1 MPELPEVETV
11 VRGLR
16 ASVLERRIV
25 GVRIGKSDFID
36 DPGALAEHLPGAQI
50 TAVERFGKFIAISL
64 GLAPRERAS
73 GGGADNAVRTKG
85 FLIVHLGMT
94 GQLIPRAGADSVA
107 AHTHVFFELDDG
119 REIRYT
125 DVRRF
130 GRIAY
135 VPESQIG
142 QFQGKT
148 WRRSARGH
156 RKRIRRAISIARRAC
171 EGIAARSIRA
181 SRHGEYLCGRI
192 SLSSAHS
199 SGANRGQFE
208 SGTVAS
214 ASHGDAKCSRPPR
227 FACAVLRFR
236 IFWILKASR
245 EATNYAIEYTAARE
259 SHVLVAELR
268 FAEQSSRDAA
278 VTFARNANH
287 LRVLAKNGNPKF
299 ANARDTSDGL
309 TCCIMPLASWRIS

>member
-142 QFQGKT
+142 QFQENLGADPLEVTAKEFIEQFRSRGARVKALLLDQSVLRGMGNIYADESLFRARIHPARIAASLKAEQLRALHMAMRNVLTAAIRLRGSSISDFLDSEGQPGSYQLRHRVYGRKGKPCPRCGT
-148 WRRSARGH
+148 A
-156 RKRIRRAISIARRAC
+156 IRRAIVAGRSSHFCPQCQPSPRARQKRKSQIRKRA
-171 EGIAARSIRA
+171 
-181 SRHGEYLCGRI
+181 
-192 SLSSAHS
+192 
-199 SGANRGQFE
+199 
-208 SGTVAS
+208 
-214 ASHGDAKCSRPPR
+214 
-227 FACAVLRFR
+227 
-236 IFWILKASR
+236 
-245 EATNYAIEYTAARE
+245 
-259 SHVLVAELR
+259 
-268 FAEQSSRDAA
+268 
-278 VTFARNANH
+278 
-287 LRVLAKNGNPKF
+287 
-299 ANARDTSDGL
+299 
-309 TCCIMPLASWRIS
+309 